1 MSLTFFLRT
10 ESDAIMLSCFAFG
23 RSLMEKRMSN
33 QSGRNRIAVIFSLLI
48 LLTLAQ
54 TRVLAQST
62 TTTEQPSTPI
72 YTRPTVL
79 TRPAPQPATAQPFP
93 NSPTIAQPA
102 RPDIAPPKPVII
114 TQGLLVETLDGKT
127 VMAQDADQ
135 GYNPAS
141 AVKLGTA
148 LTALKSLG
156 VDYRFP
162 TAVWTNGTLDQTTG
176 TLTGDLIFS
185 GRDPS
190 FHYEHAIMIARELN
204 KRGIR
209 TVTGN
214 LIVSLGFTMNFDGAT
229 ERS

>member
-1 MSLTFFLRT
+1 
-10 ESDAIMLSCFAFG
+10 
-23 RSLMEKRMSN
+23 MEKRMSN
-33 QSGRNRIAVIFSLLI
+33 QSGSNRIAIIFALLI

-62 TTTEQPSTPI
+62 TSATEQPSTPS

-79 TRPAPQPATAQPFP
+79 TRPATQPATTQPFP

-148 LTALKSLG
+148 LKALK
-156 VDYRFP
+156 
-162 TAVWTNGTLDQTTG
+162 
-176 TLTGDLIFS
+176 
-185 GRDPS
+185 
-190 FHYEHAIMIARELN
+190 
-204 KRGIR
+204 
-209 TVTGN
+209 
-214 LIVSLGFTMNFDGAT
+214 
-229 ERS
+229 